1 MDRVSSDYRRV
12 ILDCLGGRQLRKL
25 SFSGCTDI
33 SPVSELLPFNKLET
47 LLLCSCTL
55 AGLDDEARTL
65 VQRIRHD
72 DVLADSGFLPKLKC
86 ITTRQ
91 TCLFEWSRLFECH
104 HRPSLTELDLACYHV
119 GLPSASQIN
128 WSDTPIFWPNLQRL
142 KFSDRGLF
150 SAHTILN
157 NIKSMTPHLNRFY
170 RLEEL
175 VVPRLDACFELQ
187 DISCILPTG
196 LLIFQNGGIGY
207 YGNHQCLFREEIQ
220 EQQELMQQ

>member
-33 SPVSELLPFNKLET
+33 NPVSELLPFNKLET

-55 AGLDDEARTL
+55 AGLGDEARTL
-65 VQRIRHD
+65 VHRVRHD

-86 ITTRQ
+86 LTTRQ
-91 TCLFEWSRLFECH
+91 TCLFEWSRLFKCH

-128 WSDTPIFWPNLQRL
+128 WSDTPIFWPNLRRL
-142 KFSDRGLF
+142 KFSDFDGYR
-150 SAHTILN
+150 
-157 NIKSMTPHLNRFY
+157 NIESITPHLNRFY

-175 VVPRLDACFELQ
+175 VVPRFDAFFSLE
-187 DISCILPTG
+187 DISCFLPAG
-196 LLIFQNGGIGY
+196 LLIFHNGGIGY
-207 YGNHQCLFREEIQ
+207 YGNHHCLLQLEN
-220 EQQELMQQ
+220 